1 MSHDRIVR
9 DPSILMG
16 KPCIKGTRI
25 SVEVIVRRL
34 AAGLTADQIAAQYPE
49 LTREDVLA
57 AAAYAADL
65 LRHDGLIAAE

>member
-1 MSHDRIVR
+1 MAHDRISR
-9 DPSILMG
+9 DPAILLG

-34 AAGLTADQIAAQYPE
+34 ATGRTADEIAAEYPE
-49 LTREDVLA
+49 LARDDVLA

-65 LRHDGLIAAE
+65 VKHDGLAAAK

>member
-1 MSHDRIVR
+1 MSHDRISR

-25 SVEVIVRRL
+25 SVETVVRRL
-34 AAGLTADQIAAQYPE
+34 AAGLSAEQIAAEYPE

-65 LRHDGLIAAE
+65 LRHDGLVAAK

>member
-1 MSHDRIVR
+1 MTQDRIVR
-9 DPSILMG
+9 DPNILMG

-25 SVEVIVRRL
+25 SVEVVMRRL
-34 AAGLTADQIAAQYPE
+34 AAGLTADKIASEYPE
-49 LTREDVLA
+49 LTRADVLA

>member
-1 MSHDRIVR
+1 MSHDRISR

-25 SVEVIVRRL
+25 SVETVVRRL
-34 AAGLTADQIAAQYPE
+34 AAGLSAEQIAAEYPE

-65 LRHDGLIAAE
+65 LRHDGLVAAE